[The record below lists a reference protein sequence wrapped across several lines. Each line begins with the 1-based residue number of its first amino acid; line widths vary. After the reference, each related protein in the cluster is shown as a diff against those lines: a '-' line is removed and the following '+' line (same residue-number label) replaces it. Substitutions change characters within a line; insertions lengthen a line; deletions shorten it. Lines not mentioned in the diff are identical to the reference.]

1 MPVNNSLMDSLRKKY
16 GRKGTNVYYAMENS
30 GKKSFRKGLKTAG
43 AEGHTSSNLA
53 AYKRKRKKGR
63 KS

>member
-1 MPVNNSLMDSLRKKY
+1 MLSAMEKKY
-16 GRKGTNVYYAMENS
+16 GRKKGQSIYFASENS